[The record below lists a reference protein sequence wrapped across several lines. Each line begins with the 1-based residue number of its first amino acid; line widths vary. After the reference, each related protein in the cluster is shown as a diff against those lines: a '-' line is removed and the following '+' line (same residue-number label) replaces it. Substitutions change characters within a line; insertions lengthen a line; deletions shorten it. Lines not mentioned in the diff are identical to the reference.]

1 MHFFVCP
8 DVVIQIPF
16 RRPAHYIRQQLPVG
30 FERIHQRHQ
39 QREQGVQGSDRQQA
53 VYDNIRPEPLLFHS
67 SCSFL
72 PVILS

>member
-16 RRPAHYIRQQLPVG
+16 RRPAHYIGQQLPVG
-30 FERIHQRHQ
+30 LERVHQRHQ